1 MRGWR
6 GSKFRSSWDVSGL
19 QGSSLVGAG
28 VLGCWNWGSRWA
40 AAPGKGA
47 PCCSSLRP
55 GRGVSCHLERGPLM
69 GALGGACT
77 WGPALYKVPLRG
89 CLPLK
94 VPGPLLHEAGTKN
107 RCLFLGFPL
116 LNNISEE
123 AALKK
128 PHWQH
133 PCLRPHDGP
142 GSEPGFGRGE
152 PGRFPKGPGLLVR
165 SVSWLHKAPIP
176 PEKLNHGAVS
186 FSTSLNVHISTG
198 FPKCRVVIFVQ
209 RRENKAML
217 NSKMLQACHR
227 VCYAAVALNILLFA
241 FA

>member
-1 MRGWR
+1 MLELGFQVGSGARQGGSLLLLPETGQGCLLPSGARPSNGGPGW
-6 GSKFRSSWDVSGL
+6 GL
-19 QGSSLVGAG
+19 HMGPSTRVCFHG
-28 VLGCWNWGSRWA
+28 
-40 AAPGKGA
+40 P
-47 PCCSSLRP
+47 PRP
-55 GRGVSCHLERGPLM
+55 GPS
-69 GALGGACT
+69 
-77 WGPALYKVPLRG
+77 LYKVPLRG

-142 GSEPGFGRGE
+142 GSEPGFGCGE
-152 PGRFPKGPGLLVR
+152 PGRFPKGPGLLVH

>member
-1 MRGWR
+1 MLESGFQAGSGARQEGSLLLLPETGQGRLLPSGARPSNGGPGW
-6 GSKFRSSWDVSGL
+6 GL
-19 QGSSLVGAG
+19 QVGPSARVCFHG
-28 VLGCWNWGSRWA
+28 
-40 AAPGKGA
+40 P
-47 PCCSSLRP
+47 PRP
-55 GRGVSCHLERGPLM
+55 RPS
-69 GALGGACT
+69 A
-77 WGPALYKVPLRG
+77 YKVRLRG

-128 PHWQH
+128 PHWQR
-133 PCLRPHDGP
+133 PCLLPRDGLC
-142 GSEPGFGRGE
+142 SEPGFGRGE
-152 PGRFPKGPGLLVR
+152 LGRFPKGPGLLVR

-209 RRENKAML
+209 RRENKAVF
-217 NSKMLQACHR
+217 NSKTLQACHR
-227 VCYAAVALNILLFA
+227 VRYAAVALNILLFA